1 LLRSSFR
8 IPLSSLGLAVLL
20 FLLISAAPSKPDPT
34 EAARLNNL
42 GCAYMNQ
49 QLFEKGLNTF
59 QDAASLDPSL
69 RAAKLNQGIAL
80 LALAKVDPAKAL
92 LDEAAKADPK
102 DPHVWYALGML
113 GKNSANPEA
122 AVEDFKHVIAIDDSD
137 ADTWYF
143 LGTVYSQLKQFP
155 QAIDAFEHAL
165 KLNPLHAS
173 AQFGLS
179 RAYQQ
184 SGDGPHARE
193 HLTRFQ
199 YITQNKLGSA
209 MSLAYGEQGKYSLAE
224 ESPTA
229 PIKVPPQIPVKFVD
243 VTKEAG
249 LTASASVGDAQFFHG
264 PGACFLD
271 YDNDGLIDVFL
282 TDYGAQGGLSLYHN
296 LGHGKFE
303 DVTAKAGLDP
313 KSRAIACTAG
323 DYDNDGYA
331 DLALALMGRVAL
343 FHTEM
348 NGIFKDAGEHLPI
361 KPNGSLRTVTWIDY
375 DHDGDLDFFLGS
387 YAQGQYKGSPVG
399 DELWRNNG
407 NGTFSDVTE
416 QTGFAGQGHH
426 GTALGTDYNN
436 DRAVD
441 ILVSGLDP
449 LIFENPREGKFI
461 ARKPWDEKAIQDNTG
476 IAVADF
482 NHDGWMDLAT
492 THFGEGVVALRV
504 WYNDHGK
511 TFRSVQLPESHVDRA
526 YGIAAFDYD
535 NDGWVDLVAVG
546 ETKDGKG
553 EIKLFRN
560 LGPDGWKDV
569 TADVGLDKIQLKDP
583 RAIITGDYDNDGAT
597 DLLITQNHGPAVL
610 LKNEGGNKNN
620 WLRLALKGLN
630 DNKSAIG
637 TKVEVFSDGIRQK
650 YEIYGSNGYLGQ
662 NSPYLTVGLGQAKQ
676 ADVVRMLWPG
686 GVLQDEIEAAANKQA
701 EFTELDRRG
710 SSCPTLFVWN
720 GDHYELVADVLGAGV
735 IGHWVAPGERNIPRP
750 VEWVKIDRNVI
761 QGIRDSR
768 PSQAW
773 TGHPG
778 GQDSH
783 SVGQDATRVGHPS
796 ASDST
801 DDVGA
806 GALTRP
812 VEQSSTISA
821 SKAGRPGEGT
831 RAYASRG
838 DVRDGARRS
847 ILSFRLMEPME
858 EVVYLDAVKLLAVD
872 HPANEEVYPNE
883 YFASNPPYP
892 EFKVIT
898 TRNAKPPAG
907 AWDDKGN
914 NLLPDLL
921 AHKYVGNFD
930 LLPFKGFAKPH
941 SLILDLGEPYRGGPL
956 HLLMHGEIEYFT
968 ATGMYAA
975 SQAGI
980 EATAPYVEAE
990 VGHVGRTFLSYQERP
1005 AQNRSDKN
1013 VRATQEGKWVRVLD
1027 DMGFPAGLPKTITV
1041 DLSGKVPIGS
1051 RRIRITT
1058 NLQIYWDSILID
1070 RSQQTQNF
1078 KLSEIPLTKASL
1090 EFHGYPRQI
1099 EDLPPGNVEYVYEQ
1113 VSRTGP
1119 YARQAGEYTR
1129 YGDVKPLLN
1138 TFDDKLAVFG
1148 SGEEVQLEFDQSKLP
1163 PPPKGWIRD
1172 YFFQANGYEKDMDFY
1187 AAEGNTVEPLP
1198 FRGMGK
1204 YPYPGKSFPNDPE
1217 HLDYMLK
1224 YNTRFVSGNEPR
1236 GYAYEFRN
1244 GAKR

>member
-1 LLRSSFR
+1 MKSKLL
-8 IPLSSLGLAVLL
+8 LCVGGLLAVALV
-20 FLLISAAPSKPDPT
+20 LIAASPEKKPDSA

-49 QLFEKGLNTF
+49 QLFEKALKYF
-59 QDAASLDPSL
+59 QDASTADPSL
-69 RAAKLNQGIAL
+69 QVAKVNQGIAL
-80 LALAKVDPAKAL
+80 LSLAKVDDAKKV

-113 GKNSANPEA
+113 DKNSADPQA
-122 AVEDFKHVIAIDDSD
+122 AVEDFKRVIAINDSD

-184 SGDGPHARE
+184 SGDTATARQ

-199 YITQNKLGSA
+199 YITQNHLGSA

-224 ESPTA
+224 ESPAA
-229 PIKVPPQIPVKFVD
+229 PIKVPPQIPMKFVD

-249 LTASASVGDAQFFHG
+249 ISSITGPQLNGFG

-271 YDNDGLIDVFL
+271 YDSDGKIDLLISDN
-282 TDYGAQGGLSLYHN
+282 GSQGGISLYHN
-296 LGHGKFE
+296 LGNGKFE
-303 DVTAKAGLDP
+303 DVTKRAGLNP
-313 KSRAIACTAG
+313 ALRAIGCTAG
-323 DYDNDGYA
+323 DFDNDGFA
-331 DLALALMGRVAL
+331 DLALTLAAQGVNVTNQVILL
-343 FHTEM
+343 HNEK
-348 NGIFKDAGEHLPI
+348 NGTFKD
-361 KPNGSLRTVTWIDY
+361 VTDVSGIRSDGLAEGLTFIDY
-375 DHDGDLDFFLGS
+375 DHDGDLDLLASAIGLNLP
-387 YAQGQYKGSPVG
+387 ANDSPRISGARSIPTGKSVV
-399 DELWRNNG
+399 WRNNG
-407 NGTFSDVTE
+407 NGTFTNVAD
-416 QTGFAGQGHH
+416 QIGFDRANPSRN
-426 GTALGTDYNN
+426 AIGTDYND

-441 ILVSGLDP
+441 IVVAGGAP
-449 LIFENPREGKFI
+449 EIFENPREGTFRV
-461 ARKPWDEKAIQDNTG
+461 RKPWFRDTPNPST
-476 IAVADF
+476 AVVALDF
-482 NHDGWMDLAT
+482 DHDGWMDLAFAHWT
-492 THFGEGVVALRV
+492 PPGISLWH
-504 WYNDHGK
+504 NNHGK
-511 TFRSVQLPESHVDRA
+511 SFDQVKLPETNWTRA
-526 YGIAAFDYD
+526 YGVAAFDSD

-546 ETKDGKG
+546 ETKEGNG
-553 EIKLFRN
+553 EIRLFRN

-569 TADVGLDKIQLKDP
+569 TADVGLDKIQLNAP

-676 ADVVRMLWPG
+676 ADVVRMLWPT
-686 GVLQDEIEAAANKQA
+686 GVLQDEVEVAANKQQDFL
-701 EFTELDRRG
+701 EIDRRG

-720 GDHYELVADVLGAGV
+720 GKRYELVSDLLGAGV
-735 IGHWVAPGERNIPRP
+735 VGHWVGPNERNIPRP
-750 VEWVKIDRNVI
+750 TEWVKIDRNAI
-761 QGIRDSR
+761 QGLQN
-768 PSQAW
+768 P
-773 TGHPG
+773 HPVA
-778 GQDSH
+778 QN
-783 SVGQDATRVGHPS
+783 ATRVGHPLFG
-796 ASDST
+796 DST
-801 DDVGA
+801 GHVGA

-812 VEQSSTISA
+812 AERSSATVPA
-821 SKAGRPGEGT
+821 SEAGRPDEGV
-831 RAYASRG
+831 RAYVDHGNTSGRAHPHR
-838 DVRDGARRS
+838 A
-847 ILSFRLMEPME
+847 LSFRLMEPME
-858 EVVYLDAVKLLAVD
+858 EVVYLDAVKLVAVD
-872 HPANEEVYPNE
+872 HPANQDVYPNE

-898 TRNAKPPAG
+898 SSNAKPPAG

-914 NLLPDLL
+914 NLLSDLL

-930 LLPFKGFAKPH
+930 LLPFKGFTKPH
-941 SLILDLGEPYRGGPL
+941 SLILDFGEPYSGGPL

-980 EATAPYVEAE
+980 EATAPYVEALVDSGE
-990 VGHVGRTFLSYQERP
+990 AGVPARP
-1005 AQNRSDKN
+1005 HPSTALRAGLRDTRAPKN
-1013 VRATQEGKWVRVLD
+1013 LKEKWVRISD

-1041 DLSGKVPIGS
+1041 DLTGKIPLGS

-1070 RSQQTQNF
+1070 RSRQDENF
-1078 KLSEIPLTKASL
+1078 MLSEIPLTHASL
-1090 EFHGYPRQI
+1090 GFHGYPRQI
-1099 EDLPPGNVEYVYEQ
+1099 EDLPPGNVKYVYEQ

-1129 YGDVKPLLN
+1129 YGDVKPLL
-1138 TFDDKLAVFG
+1138 TAFDDRLVVFG
-1148 SGEEVQLEFDQSKLP
+1148 SGEEVQLEFDPGRLP
-1163 PPPKGWIRD
+1163 ALPKGWVRD
-1172 YFFQANGYEKDMDFY
+1172 YFFNANGYEKDMDFY
-1187 AAEGNTVEPLP
+1187 AYQGNTVEPLP
-1198 FRGMGK
+1198 FRRMGT
-1204 YPYPGKSFPNDPE
+1204 YPYPGKSFPSDAE
-1217 HLDYMLK
+1217 HLDYMLM
-1224 YNTRFVSGNEPR
+1224 YNTRFISGNEPR
-1236 GYAYEFRN
+1236 GYSYDYR
-1244 GAKR
+1244 GPK